1 MAKPPVVEESEF
13 RHAVKVAAI
22 TGQSKLRD
30 VALLW
35 VAYGTGLMPLELARL
50 SIQDFLNPDGTVRV
64 DSQIRAEIAF
74 NGNARPLY
82 WSNKSVVAALDAYLE
97 ERVRFGYGM
106 GEPDHYRGLDPSS
119 PLFLAVNGKSFTFTR
134 RVTPAGTESLSCES
148 LTQILRRL
156 HTQAGIENGSGSAA
170 RRTFGVRLHRK
181 GFDLRHIQVLLGVQ
195 SLTAVK
201 RMVEADPVRL
211 GAIVARAI

>member
-1 MAKPPVVEESEF
+1 MAKAPVVEESEF
-13 RHAVKVAAI
+13 RHALKVAAI

-35 VAYGTGLMPLELARL
+35 TAYGTGMMPIELARL
-50 SIQDFLNPDGTVRV
+50 AVGDFLAEDGTVRAE
-64 DSQIRAEIAF
+64 SEIRAGIAF
-74 NGNARPLY
+74 NGLARPLY
-82 WSNKSVVAALDAYLE
+82 WSNRGVVAALEDYLT
-97 ERVRFGYGM
+97 ERLRYGFGVGNPERF
-106 GEPDHYRGLDPSS
+106 RGFDPAS
-119 PLFLAVNGKSFTFTR
+119 PLFLAVNGKPFTFTR
-134 RVTPAGTESLSCES
+134 RITPAGGESYSCES

-156 HTQAGIENGSGSAA
+156 HTQAGIDGGAGLSA

-181 GFDLRHIQVLLGVQ
+181 GYDLRHIQVLLGVQ

>member
-1 MAKPPVVEESEF
+1 MAKAPVVEESEF
-13 RHAVKVAAI
+13 RHALKVAAI

-35 VAYGTGLMPLELARL
+35 VAYGTGMMPIELARL
-50 SIQDFLNPDGTVRV
+50 TIGDFLAEDGTVRAE
-64 DSQIRAEIAF
+64 SEIRADIAF
-74 NGNARPLY
+74 NRLARQLY
-82 WSNKSVVAALDAYLE
+82 WSNRGVVAALEDYLT
-97 ERVRFGYGM
+97 ERLRYGFGVGDQ
-106 GEPDHYRGLDPSS
+106 GSFRGFDPAS
-119 PLFLAVNGKSFTFTR
+119 PLFLATNGKPFTFTR
-134 RVTPAGTESLSCES
+134 RVTPAGGESYSCES

-156 HTQAGIENGSGSAA
+156 HTQAGIENGSSLAA

-181 GFDLRHIQVLLGVQ
+181 GYDLRHIQVLLGVQ

-201 RMVEADPVRL
+201 RMVESDPVRL